1 MQKLKLKVNEA
12 KSAVARPQ
20 ERKFLGFS
28 FTAGPK
34 VKAHHCAQGHRS
46 VQATN
51 PGDHGTGERR
61 RHEGDDGGTGTVYAR
76 LAQLFRLLRNAQGA
90 DRPNRLGA
98 EATEGSYVAAVENS
112 APSPGSP
119 TGTGGARAAGEK
131 YRRQW
136 SRPLVP
142 REGSGSFFATHL
154 RTPALEEWH
163 AFRPTQRPIGTRRRN
178 RGRKRR
184 EARWRWFYLLQ
195 IIRSVSRRE
204 SPATVKLVVK
214 PFGI

>member
-1 MQKLKLKVNEA
+1 MKATMEELA
-12 KSAVARPQ
+12 PYMRGWRSY
-20 ERKFLGFS
+20 FGFCE
-28 FTAGPK
+28 TPK
-34 VKAHHCAQGHRS
+34 VLIDLIGWVR
-46 VQATN
+46 
-51 PGDHGTGERR
+51 
-61 RHEGDDGGTGTVYAR
+61 
-76 LAQLFRLLRNAQGA
+76 
-90 DRPNRLGA
+90 
-98 EATEGSYVAAVENS
+98 EATEGSYVAAVENT